1 MITFKGLLFIIISLL
16 FFIIPIIICYKYFPK
31 GEKGSLLTS
40 MSYVSILTFTPSTL
54 SSTAVQLPMIVIIYM
69 FSIIGICIGIT
80 FVIVNFFAIKKN
92 IQFHDHFIINY
103 ACGVFTVFTFFCYF
117 MIGLLI
123 CILTDKNGKIKYF
136 EQYFTNDILIY
147 ASVYIFIYFLGV
159 SSSLVFEFIFYKYNK
174 FKYLIVLAF
183 IIQFL
188 VYSGNCFIIFDVVNL
203 VYFNLI
209 ISIISIVLSIYAWF
223 NFSKNEDVISEIQS
237 SKGFTLTDK

>member
-31 GEKGSLLTS
+31 GEKGSLTLS
-40 MSYVSILTFTPSTL
+40 IYYVSMLTFTPSTI
-54 SSTAVQLPMIVIIYM
+54 SSTAVQLSLTVIIYL
-69 FSIIGICIGIT
+69 FSILGIFIGIT
-80 FVIVNFFAIKKN
+80 FAIVNFIVIKKN

-117 MIGLLI
+117 VIGLVI
-123 CILTDKNGKIKYF
+123 CILTDKNGEIKYLGA
-136 EQYFTNDILIY
+136 YFTNDILFY
-147 ASVYIFIYFLGV
+147 VSVYIFIYFLGV

-188 VYSGNCFIIFDVVNL
+188 VYSGNFFIIFDVVNL

-209 ISIISIVLSIYAWF
+209 ISIISIGLSIFAWF
-223 NFSKNEDVISEIQS
+223 NFSKNEYVISENQS
-237 SKGFTLTDK
+237 SKTFTLTDK